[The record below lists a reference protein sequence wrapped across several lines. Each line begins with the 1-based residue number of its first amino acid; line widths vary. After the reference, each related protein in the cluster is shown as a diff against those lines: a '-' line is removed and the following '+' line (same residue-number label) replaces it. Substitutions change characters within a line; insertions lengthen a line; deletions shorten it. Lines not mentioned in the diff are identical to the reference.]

1 MSGKGN
7 TSYAEKRAPGRP
19 RSDEAK
25 QAILESTL
33 ELLKEV
39 GFEELSIEGI
49 AASAGVGKATVYRW
63 WPNKA
68 ALVIDAFLT
77 IVGPELRFPTEGS
90 VSDVLHQQM
99 LRLVKL
105 MRGDFG
111 KMLSAVIG
119 AGQSQPELREAV
131 WKQFIEPR
139 RAEARELL
147 ENAQRKGDIRDDI
160 PADTLLD
167 MMYGP
172 LYFRL
177 LVGHARIDSAMV
189 DAIFDVAGG
198 GMEAALARR

>member
-7 TSYAEKRAPGRP
+7 ISYAEKRGPGRP

-25 QAILESTL
+25 QAILDSTL

-39 GFEELSIEGI
+39 GFGELSIEGI
-49 AASAGVGKATVYRW
+49 AARAGVGKATVYRW

-68 ALVIDAFLT
+68 TLVIDAFLT
-77 IVGPELRFPTEGS
+77 IVGPELAFPKGES
-90 VSDVLHQQM
+90 ASEVLHQQM

-131 WKQFIEPR
+131 WKNFIEPR
-139 RAEARELL
+139 RAEARNLIED
-147 ENAQRKGDIRDDI
+147 AQGRGEIRDDV

-177 LVGHARIDSAMV
+177 LVGHAKIDNALV
-189 DAIFDVAGG
+189 DAIFDVARSGI
-198 GMEAALARR
+198 EAALVRR